1 MEAVHNEA
9 FDMPL
14 SRMEFY
20 RSIPAGA
27 ALIETLNEM
36 VQENILS
43 DEDACSLLV

>member
-1 MEAVHNEA
+1 MEAVNNET

-14 SRMEFY
+14 SRMVFY

-36 VQENILS
+36 VQEKILS